1 MKILSTSTF
10 SSGSLTTGTALSG
23 FPVANIETDQPQERL
38 IGAAKTITVRVAV
51 SGASDS
57 IFLDGWLADSGSYD
71 LDAAG
76 SPTNLSA
83 AQLQDRFGF
92 NPWGQDMQKRKKP
105 LFISGLS
112 FSSTVDLTLTT
123 SADVKDSPMKGAS
136 IAKWAKVG
144 TATGNFTDASDNI
157 INVLDHGQVLLGGW
171 VDSLQIEGITGD
183 GTASGAITLSSDLA
197 SGSIT
202 ALNLPVQ
209 LGVVKVGTASD
220 FSNPQGLTRDFT
232 DFSTV
237 RTGTTGFRQVTKRGV
252 SQMVTVQGIYT
263 QAQADDLVGIAA
275 AHRGEPVAVQLLE
288 GMTTERDSE
297 AVFGAISI
305 PQDTFATPT
314 GTYRSLSFT
323 ITEVL

>member
-10 SSGSLTTGTALSG
+10 SSGSLTTGTALSA

-38 IGAAKTITVRVAV
+38 IGAAKTITLRVAV

-71 LDAAG
+71 LDVAG
-76 SPTNLSA
+76 SPTSLSA

-92 NPWGQDMQKRKKP
+92 KPWGQDMQKRKKP

-123 SADVKDSPMKGAS
+123 SVDVKDMPMKGAS

-157 INVLDHGQVLLGGW
+157 INVLEHGQVLLGGW

-209 LGVVKVGTASD
+209 LGVVKVGTSSD

-252 SQMVTVQGIYT
+252 SQMITAQGIYT

-288 GMTTERDSE
+288 SMTTERDSE

-314 GTYRSLSFT
+314 GTYRNLSFT

>member
-38 IGAAKTITVRVAV
+38 IGAAKTITLRVAV

-57 IFLDGWLADSGSYD
+57 IFLDGWLADSGNYD

-76 SPTNLSA
+76 SPTSLSA

-92 NPWGQDMQKRKKP
+92 KPWGQDMQKRKKP

-112 FSSTVDLTLTT
+112 FSSTVDLTLAT
-123 SADVKDSPMKGAS
+123 SVDVKDTPMKGAS

-144 TATGNFTDASDNI
+144 AATGNFTDASDNI
-157 INVLDHGQVLLGGW
+157 INVLEHGQVLLGGW

-202 ALNLPVQ
+202 AINLPVQ
-209 LGVVKVGTASD
+209 LGVVKVGTSSD

-252 SQMVTVQGIYT
+252 SQIITAQGIYT
-263 QAQADDLVGIAA
+263 QAQADVLVGIAA

-314 GTYRSLSFT
+314 GTYRNLSFT